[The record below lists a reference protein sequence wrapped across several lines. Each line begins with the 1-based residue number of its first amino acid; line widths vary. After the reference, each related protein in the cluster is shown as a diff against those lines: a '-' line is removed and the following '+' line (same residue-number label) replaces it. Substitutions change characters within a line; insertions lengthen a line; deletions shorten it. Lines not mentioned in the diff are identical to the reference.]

1 MKLLTYAI
9 NGAKIILEAIE
20 MARPVKCRRI
30 CRYPC
35 IKEFSPQN
43 GRDDKQVI
51 LSYDEFETIRL
62 IDREGLSQEKC
73 GEYLRVG
80 RTTVQKIY
88 DSARKKI
95 AEALTEGLSLRIS
108 GGDVSLCDGVNSICG
123 EKSCVKKQ
131 AYKAKKEGKTV
142 MKIAVTY
149 EDGKVFGHFGHTEQ
163 FKIYDVEENRIVK
176 SVIADTNGHGH
187 GALADFLKSKS
198 TDALICGGIGGGA
211 MSALVAAA
219 ITVYAGVSGDAD
231 KAVESLLSGNLKF
244 SSEVNCNHHECG
256 HGEGHTCGTH
266 GCNK

>member
-1 MKLLTYAI
+1 
-9 NGAKIILEAIE
+9 

-95 AEALTEGLSLRIS
+95 AEALTEGLPLKIS
-108 GGDVSLCDGVNSICG
+108 GGDVSLCNGFNSFCE
-123 EKSCVKKQ
+123 EKNCIKK
-131 AYKAKKEGKTV
+131 YKANKKGEQN
-142 MKIAVTY
+142 MRIAVTFA
-149 EDGKVFGHFGHTEQ
+149 DGEVFGHFGHTEK
-163 FKIYDVEENRIVK
+163 FKIYDGEENRIV
-176 SVIADTNGHGH
+176 SSEIVDTNGQGH

-256 HGEGHTCGTH
+256 HGEEHSCGAH
-266 GCNK
+266 GCGKQSDS

>member
-1 MKLLTYAI
+1 
-9 NGAKIILEAIE
+9 

-95 AEALTEGLSLRIS
+95 AEALTEGLPLKIS
-108 GGDVSLCDGVNSICG
+108 GGDVSLCNGFNSFCEGKNCI
-123 EKSCVKKQ
+123 KK
-131 AYKAKKEGKTV
+131 YKASKKGEQN
-142 MKIAVTY
+142 MRIAVTFA
-149 EDGKVFGHFGHTEQ
+149 DGEVSAT
-163 FKIYDVEENRIVK
+163 
-176 SVIADTNGHGH
+176 SVT
-187 GALADFLKSKS
+187 LKS
-198 TDALICGGIGGGA
+198 
-211 MSALVAAA
+211 
-219 ITVYAGVSGDAD
+219 
-231 KAVESLLSGNLKF
+231 LKF
-244 SSEVNCNHHECG
+244 MMWRRTVLSAVRLL
-256 HGEGHTCGTH
+256 TQTVRGTERSRIF
-266 GCNK
+266 

>member
-1 MKLLTYAI
+1 MTYVI
-9 NGAKIILEAIE
+9 NGAKINPEAMK

-30 CRYPC
+30 CRFPC
-35 IKEFSPQN
+35 IKEFSPLN
-43 GRDDKQVI
+43 GREDKQVI

-62 IDREGLSQEKC
+62 IDREGLSQEQCC
-73 GEYLRVG
+73 GYLRVG

-88 DSARKKI
+88 GSARKKI

-187 GALADFLKSKS
+187 GALADFLKSKNA
-198 TDALICGGIGGGA
+198 DALICGGIGAGA
-211 MSALVAAA
+211 MAALAEAG
-219 ITVYAGVSGDAD
+219 IKVYAGVSGDTD
-231 KAVESLLSGNLKF
+231 KAVESLLSGELKF

-256 HGEGHTCGTH
+256 HGEEHSCGAH
-266 GCNK
+266 GCGK